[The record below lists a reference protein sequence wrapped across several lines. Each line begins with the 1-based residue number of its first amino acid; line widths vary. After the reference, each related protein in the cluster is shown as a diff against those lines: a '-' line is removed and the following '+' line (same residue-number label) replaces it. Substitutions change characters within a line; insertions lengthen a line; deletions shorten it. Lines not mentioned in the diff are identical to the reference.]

1 MAKRNID
8 GEKKSNR
15 PTLPG
20 REEFSADYST
30 YGEKREALKELY
42 RKSERGKSK

>member
-8 GEKKSNR
+8 GEKKSI
-15 PTLPG
+15 PPKLPE
-20 REEFSADYST
+20 REEFSADYSS

-42 RKSERGKSK
+42 RKSEQEKKK

>member
-8 GEKKSNR
+8 GEKTDKPR
-15 PTLPG
+15 TLPG

-30 YGEKREALKELY
+30 YGEKREALKDLF
-42 RKSERGKSK
+42 RKSEMQKKK

>member
-8 GEKKSNR
+8 GEKKSKPAN
-15 PTLPG
+15 LPG

-30 YGEKREALKELY
+30 YGEKREALKELF
-42 RKSERGKSK
+42 RKSEREKKK

>member
-8 GEKKSNR
+8 GEKKQKSA
-15 PTLPG
+15 TLPG

-30 YGEKREALKELY
+30 YGEKREALKEVY
-42 RKSERGKSK
+42 RKSELDKKK